1 MHRGEDAAPRRQG
14 TSPARLPARLVA
26 ANGESGGMDLWL
38 LLSALAL
45 ASAKSPF
52 SPMKPSGESAI
63 IQCQSPEMETFS
75 CYWDTDDF
83 PLEFQ
88 QGKIQLLFLRSN
100 EKGGEWKDCPD
111 YTTSG
116 ENSCYFNESF
126 TSIWVPYAVRLCVGD
141 QVYDEKHFRVEE
153 IVVPD
158 PPVALNWTVLNISP
172 SGVYT
177 DIEVTWKPPP
187 SADVENGWLILA
199 YQLQYKDVNATEWH
213 KLDVKGGTE
222 VPVYSLKTCKD
233 YEIQIR
239 SKGPPG
245 AYGKFSDVL
254 YVSFDSNELVPCE
267 EDLQITWLLVM
278 TFGILGLMVA
288 LSLVF
293 FSKQQKLK
301 ILIFPPVPVPK
312 IKGIDPDLLK
322 KGKLDE
328 VNSILA
334 SHGSYMPQLYGDDS
348 WVEFIELDIDDVEDR
363 TGGSDTDRLLGDVH
377 MKSQGCLAVRD
388 DDSGRASCCEPDI
401 PETDFSASDTCD
413 GTSDI
418 DQSKKVSDKEEDLLC
433 LDQKDNEESIPG
445 LDDAPACLPSSN
457 PTKEQDLK
465 SHVPATEITS
475 PLLQTQLSNQS
486 SLGNID
492 FYAQVS
498 NITPR
503 GSVVLSPG
511 QKMKTEKTQ
520 SKGQREPVAQ
530 CQPTLAM
537 DNAYFCE
544 LDVKKCVAVTPPKEG
559 EQEVQAQSFSED
571 AYLTTD
577 SLVIHPVIPAMV
589 ATAAEEA
596 SEIPVADYTS
606 IHVVQSPQGLVLNA
620 TALHVPDKEFIMSSG
635 YVSTEQLNKILS

>member
-1 MHRGEDAAPRRQG
+1 
-14 TSPARLPARLVA
+14 
-26 ANGESGGMDLWL
+26 MDLWL
-38 LLSALAL
+38 LLFTMAL
-45 ASAKSPF
+45 ASANSSF
-52 SPMKPSGESAI
+52 STMKPASGQPHI
-63 IQCQSPEMETFS
+63 IQCRSPEMETFS
-75 CYWDTDDF
+75 CYWYTDYF
-83 PLEFQ
+83 PLELEP
-88 QGKIQLLFLRSN
+88 GKIQLLYSIRSS
-100 EKGGEWKDCPD
+100 EGEEWKDCPD

-116 ENSCYFNESF
+116 ENSCYFNKSF
-126 TSIWVPYAVRLCVGD
+126 TSIWVPYSVRLYIAD
-141 QVYDEKHFRVEE
+141 QLYDEKEFRVED
-153 IVVPD
+153 IVIPD
-158 PPVALNWTVLNISP
+158 PPIGLNWTVLNISP

-177 DIEVTWKPPP
+177 DIKVRWNPPL
-187 SADVENGWLILA
+187 SADVDTGWLIPF
-199 YQLQYKDVNATEWH
+199 YQLQFKDINATEWH
-213 KLDVKGGTE
+213 ELDPKRGTE
-222 VPVYSLKTCKD
+222 IPVYSLKTCHD
-233 YEIQIR
+233 YEIR
-239 SKGPPG
+239 VRAKGTPEV
-245 AYGKFSDVL
+245 YGEFSDVL
-254 YVSFDSNELVPCE
+254 YVSFDSKGLVACE
-267 EDLQITWLLVM
+267 EEFQIPWPVVLA
-278 TFGILGLMVA
+278 FGILGLMVM
-288 LSLVF
+288 LSIVF

-348 WVEFIELDIDDVEDR
+348 WVEFIELDIDDAEDR
-363 TGGSDTDRLLGDVH
+363 TEGSDTERLLGGVH
-377 MKSQGCLAVRD
+377 TKSHGCLAVRD

-433 LDQKDNEESIPG
+433 LDQKDSEKSIPG
-445 LDDAPACLPSSN
+445 LDDASACLPSDN

-465 SHVPATEITS
+465 PHVPATEITS
-475 PLLQTQLSNQS
+475 PLVQTQLSNQS

-492 FYAQVS
+492 FYTQVS

-511 QKMKTEKTQ
+511 QKMKTGKAQ
-520 SKGQREPVAQ
+520 SEAQREAVAQ

-544 LDVKKCVAVTPPKEG
+544 LDVKKCATVTSPKED
-559 EQEVQAQSFSED
+559 EPEVQVQSFPED
-571 AYLTTD
+571 AYLTTE
-577 SLVIHPVIPAMV
+577 SFVIHPVIPAMV
-589 ATAAEEA
+589 ATAAEEKDPEA

-606 IHVVQSPQGLVLNA
+606 IHMVQSPQGLLLNA